1 MNIVNGSTPTLMF
14 LMVSSTDRATAQ
26 TGLDPVP
33 TVKLSKA
40 GGTLTASTN
49 APTEVGEGLY
59 KVTLTASETGTDGQ
73 LAIVAT
79 ADGCATWREF
89 HEVYTTIPVAMAAG
103 ETVFL
108 ATAEFNKLADTIW
121 RRHTDDIES
130 SADGDTVH
138 LKSPLGAISKL
149 VHDLYREGATLYIAK
164 SDGSSLGTQTIAV
177 DAEGQPIGGLTT
189 N

>member
-1 MNIVNGSTPTLMF
+1 MNIVNGSTPTIMF

-40 GGTLTASTN
+40 GGTLTATTN

-59 KVTLTASETGTDGQ
+59 KVVLTASETGTDGQ
-73 LAIVAT
+73 LAVVAT

-89 HEVYTTIPVAMAAG
+89 HEVYTTVPVAMASG
-103 ETVFL
+103 ETVEL
-108 ATAEFNKLADTIW
+108 ATAQFAKIADNVL
-121 RRHTDDIES
+121 RRNAANIEAS
-130 SADGDTVH
+130 SDGDTLAVTS
-138 LKSPLGAISKL
+138 LYGLMQKFMESIISG
-149 VHDLYREGATLYIAK
+149 VTITINESDGATE
-164 SDGSSLGTQTIAV
+164 LGTQTVTAN
-177 DAEGQPIGGLTT
+177 ASGQITSVTT